1 MSGAGSSWYPLAWCD
16 PVSGDPGSVRAA
28 GEEYARV
35 ATQIQTAAANLR
47 AIAGGFDQCSEAISE
62 VQLKA
67 SKVAD
72 SIERAQERYATT
84 GNALVTYAE
93 TLARAQG
100 IAQEAL
106 SQARIAVQA
115 QNDAEQD
122 ISYWSRQEADLLD
135 GAMTSAY
142 ANRVAIARNNLTL
155 GDESLSAARVT
166 LGTAT
171 AMRDE
176 GAEAAAS
183 LIKTVVSADDLHD
196 SVWQNLGGGAQEVGL
211 WAWNGMDELAAG
223 LGLLALV
230 LCWVPG
236 LNAALAA
243 VALIAGALLV
253 VRDTVNAS
261 TGNGTWRDAGMSALA
276 MVTFGVGRVASQG
289 VRMAANSARASS
301 ALRTATVAG
310 EATGAANATVRAG
323 SAASAGV
330 QSTRAAAKAAA
341 PSSAGRSSELFGVL
355 RPKVIIAE
363 TAADLRGGA
372 MLLRPTATVAPG
384 LHAMGPPSNIAG
396 PFREGAANI
405 ANVFKT
411 DRSEL
416 AFTVLGQD
424 DIARDASYLFR
435 NTPNGPLTFSP
446 TGDGRLWVGALGTNK
461 VVEQVLTARD
471 TRGLAE

>member
-1 MSGAGSSWYPLAWCD
+1 M
-16 PVSGDPGSVRAA
+16 RAA

-35 ATQIQTAAANLR
+35 ATQIQTAAATLR

-62 VQLKA
+62 VQAKA
-67 SKVAD
+67 HKVAD

-106 SQARIAVQA
+106 SQAQIAVQA
-115 QNDAEQD
+115 QYDAEQD

-142 ANRVAIARNNLTL
+142 ANRVAIARNKLTL

-223 LGLLALV
+223 LGLLAMV

-236 LNAALAA
+236 LNAALGA
-243 VALIAGALLV
+243 VALIAGALVL

-261 TGNGTWRDAGMSALA
+261 TGNGTWGEAGFSALA
-276 MVTFGVGRVASQG
+276 LVTFGVGRVASQG
-289 VRMAANSARASS
+289 VRMAASSARASS
-301 ALRTATVAG
+301 VARTATVAG
-310 EATGAANATVRAG
+310 KTRGAAT
-323 SAASAGV
+323 SAARAVSLPARGIT
-330 QSTRAAAKAAA
+330 SYRSTTRAAS
-341 PSSAGRSSELFGVL
+341 PSIGGRAGELFGVL
-355 RPKVIIAE
+355 KPSAIVAD
-363 TAADLRGGA
+363 TASDLRGGA
-372 MLLRPTATVAPG
+372 RLLQSTALGPPG
-384 LHAMGPPSNIAG
+384 LHARGPASNLAD
-396 PFREGAANI
+396 PLSEGAANLTN
-405 ANVFKT
+405 AFKN
-411 DRSEL
+411 DRSAL
-416 AFTVLGQD
+416 AFKVLGQEEV
-424 DIARDASYLFR
+424 ARDGSYLFH
-435 NTPNGPLTFSP
+435 NKSAGPLLRSP
-446 TGDGRLWVGALGTNK
+446 TVWGRVGVGLLGANQ
-461 VVEQVLTARD
+461 VVERSLAVDSARNSVQ
-471 TRGLAE
+471 